1 MVAWRAFLL
10 AKGATGARW
19 YNARKPERAFEAAG
33 GAPGL
38 RSELT
43 TAAAA
48 AVIVRAV
55 RSGGA
60 SQSAAGEAG
69 GNRQQKGPEPD
80 GRHRAAKT
88 FRGLARTITRH
99 AR

>member
-19 YNARKPERAFEAAG
+19 YNARKPARAFEAA
-33 GAPGL
+33 GL

-69 GNRQQKGPEPD
+69 GNRQQKGPEPN
-80 GRHRAAKT
+80 GRHRAAQK
-88 FRGLARTITRH
+88 FEASQEQ
-99 AR
+99 